1 MKRREFIRY
10 LAEHECAL
18 SHETGKYSIF
28 KNSANGQ
35 EVPVTRHNE
44 IAEFTVKKICRSL
57 GIEPPH

>member
-10 LAEHECAL
+10 LADHECVL
-18 SHETGKYSIF
+18 SREAGKYSIF